1 MTPLFP
7 LGQVVVTLKIA
18 GASREDEKFHAEV
31 LRCIKRHQSG
41 DFSEMKYAEDVAANQ
56 DAIKNGGR
64 ILSTFNTSKGVI
76 WIITE
81 QDRSATTVLFPE
93 EY

>member
-41 DFSEMKYAEDVAANQ
+41 DFSEMKYAEDVAA
-56 DAIKNGGR
+56 
-64 ILSTFNTSKGVI
+64 SM
-76 WIITE
+76 
-81 QDRSATTVLFPE
+81 
-93 EY
+93 